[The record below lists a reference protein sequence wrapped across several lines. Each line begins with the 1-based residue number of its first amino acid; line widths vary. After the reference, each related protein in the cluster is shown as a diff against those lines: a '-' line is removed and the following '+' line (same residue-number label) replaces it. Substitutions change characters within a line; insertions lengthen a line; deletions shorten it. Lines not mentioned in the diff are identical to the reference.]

1 MEGRPLLGRKAL
13 MANEG
18 EGHGIEG
25 SDEKG
30 CEHSMLDFAS
40 KPAFL
45 LKDFGFRI
53 LDLSGPVSEINIF
66 VLLQKFLNVP
76 CGCG

>member
-1 MEGRPLLGRKAL
+1 MKATELKGLLRKVAS
-13 MANEG
+13 N
-18 EGHGIEG
+18 
-25 SDEKG
+25 
-30 CEHSMLDFAS
+30 SMLDFAS